1 MLKKGKA
8 EICKRYLPPQP
19 AGFYIAAPAIE
30 RLSQLNLYSGL
41 SRETLLQLVSFKHDG
56 EPCYG
61 VQADGF
67 LQPPANFASRYPE
80 RTGVLRG
87 NAPRELELHAT
98 GGTQVGRAVAQ
109 AVPVLADPWNDIA
122 PHSWQRHTHQW
133 TPGKNFPGTGP
144 LGPWFVTAD
153 EVPDVNALTLETRL
167 NGEVMQH
174 ASLGDLIFTIPV
186 LIEYISRFTPLSPGD
201 VIATG
206 TPGGVGDRRDPP
218 GYT

>member
-1 MLKKGKA
+1 M
-8 EICKRYLPPQP
+8 
-19 AGFYIAAPAIE
+19 
-30 RLSQLNLYSGL
+30 
-41 SRETLLQLVSFKHDG
+41 QLVSFKHDG

-122 PHSWQRHTHQW
+122 PHSWQCRTHQW
-133 TPGKNFPGTGP
+133 IPSKNFHGTDP
-144 LGPWFVTAD
+144 LDLCIVSAD
-153 EVPDVNALTLETRL
+153 DVPDVNVLTLEAL
-167 NGEVMQH
+167 FNGERVQR
-174 ASLGDLIFTIPV
+174 ASLADPIFTIPV
-186 LIEYISRFTPLSPGD
+186 LIEHISRFTAPTPGD
-201 VIATG
+201 VIVTG
-206 TPGGVGDRRDPP
+206 TPGGMGDRRNP
-218 GYT
+218 GLYTKDGNMVEVSVTGHDVLFNRIGTAA